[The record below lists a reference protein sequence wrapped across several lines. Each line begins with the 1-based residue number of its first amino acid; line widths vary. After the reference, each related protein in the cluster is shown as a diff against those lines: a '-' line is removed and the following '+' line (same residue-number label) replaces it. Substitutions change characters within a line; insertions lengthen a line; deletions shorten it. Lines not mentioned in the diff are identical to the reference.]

1 MFRALI
7 EMNLKQETLACHI
20 IPTYQNLRHLSILKP
35 SENQQRQ
42 PTANLPNRSNLMS
55 LAACIPSSFKFFS
68 ICLLL
73 ALEAL
78 SSADIAHPMIKR
90 NYQWHQFPRSSK
102 NYRYICPQI
111 NSTIQFC
118 NSNCS
123 FLVPWSVGLWG
134 SDLSLIPLT
143 LLTSS
148 LILFF
153 ASSLSQALVLLHHGG
168 VLEWGLALFNITE
181 PS

>member
-1 MFRALI
+1 MSY
-7 EMNLKQETLACHI
+7 I

-55 LAACIPSSFKFFS
+55 LAASIPSFFKFFS

-78 SSADIAHPMIKR
+78 SYADIAHPMIKR
-90 NYQWHQFPRSSK
+90 NQYLVTRQIAINFQGVLRNWYTLK
-102 NYRYICPQI
+102 I

-118 NSNCS
+118 NSDSS
-123 FLVPWSVGLWG
+123 FLVVCGTG
-134 SDLSLIPLT
+134 GFNLSLIPLT

-148 LILFF
+148 LVLFF
-153 ASSLSQALVLLHHGG
+153 ASSSLSQALVLLHHGG